1 MKAGFTG
8 GPFPMADGAEYFV
21 WFLPF
26 VVPFLPMPETAAME
40 AAGRMPSTRAAD
52 AILLGRMGRAA

>member
-1 MKAGFTG
+1 
-8 GPFPMADGAEYFV
+8 MADGAEYFV